1 MTFSI
6 MGCDSAALTES
17 KNNATVT
24 KEEKTNKNELKETK
38 DKESTTEQQT
48 TTSSQT
54 MGQKNALKA
63 AESYLGFMAFS
74 YQSLVE
80 QLEFDG
86 YTHEEAVYG
95 AEANG
100 Y

>member
-1 MTFSI
+1 MPQSQKKKKQI
-6 MGCDSAALTES
+6 R
-17 KNNATVT
+17 
-24 KEEKTNKNELKETK
+24 NELKETK
-38 DKESTTEQQT
+38 RQRINYRATNHYKFANN
-48 TTSSQT
+48 
-54 MGQKNALKA
+54 GAKNALKA